1 MHMKKSFNKINPQ
14 TFLMTKSWVVIS
26 RLNETESCSGDGMEE
41 SVVLS
46 GLKKFNNCTSPGF

>member
-1 MHMKKSFNKINPQ
+1 MKKSFNKINPQ

-41 SVVLS
+41 SVVFS